1 MKQRKSKGESKMSWS
16 VSASGEPKEVAAK
29 LEKDFQAI
37 TYLQGPEKGI
47 CESAAKLVAETL
59 AGYDGT
65 DVSVTANGHAGI
77 DGPRKYQN
85 LQIVIQP
92 KGANQ

>member
-1 MKQRKSKGESKMSWS
+1 MSWS
-16 VSASGEPKEVAAK
+16 VSAGGEAKEAAAK

-47 CESAAKLVAETL
+47 CESAAKLIAETL
-59 AGYDGT
+59 AAYDGVN
-65 DVSVTANGHAGI
+65 VSVTANGHAGV
-77 DGPRKYQN
+77 DGQKKYQN

-92 KGANQ
+92 RGANQ